1 MKVART
7 RRLWPTW
14 RSPGWKVA
22 PLPTS
27 DHTPGPVSACQT
39 NWMVPVLMPLRSLN
53 ACVAVSSW
61 SSSGVVSSMIT
72 VPVAGAFGPPMARS
86 WSVKLSRSMLRS
98 VSVPSVCV
106 PRAWATVYVP
116 SPLLVMS

>member
-1 MKVART
+1 MAWPSVGVVSLIAGAPVAGLSRSAATAEVGAESTVSGLPRRSLKVART
-7 RRLWPTW
+7 RRLWPTC

-53 ACVAVSSW
+53 ACVAVSS
-61 SSSGVVSSMIT
+61 
-72 VPVAGAFGPPMARS
+72 
-86 WSVKLSRSMLRS
+86 
-98 VSVPSVCV
+98 
-106 PRAWATVYVP
+106 
-116 SPLLVMS
+116 